1 MNRQS
6 LIFCV
11 AVAIIAVAVSALGFR
26 YAAMSPQAVAR
37 AATPVT
43 PDQLPDFDLG
53 PYGRVSG
60 IDLMAYWMEHP
71 PAPAAGGAASTDSV
85 KRFGGC

>member
-1 MNRQS
+1 MNRAS
-6 LIFCV
+6 LFFCIAAAIAAVIV
-11 AVAIIAVAVSALGFR
+11 AVVGFR
-26 YAAMSPQAVAR
+26 YAAMSPEAVAK

-71 PAPAAGGAASTDSV
+71 PAPAGGGAASTDSV